1 MSVTIVIGAQWGD
14 EGKGKI
20 VDILAEKAD
29 VVIRYQGGA
38 NAGHTVI
45 HDHETYILHAIPSGI
60 ISGNAVNIIGGGCVV
75 DPLLLKEEIKILQE
89 KGITVDSAHFKI
101 ADNAHLVTPIH
112 KWLDKLQNAH
122 LGTTQRGI
130 GPAYEDKVRRTG
142 IRFDMI
148 ANDSYKRMV
157 DSHVNEA
164 KKRVISLYG
173 QNYPSEMDEE
183 LCRCFDA
190 AKELLPYIAESAPIL
205 EEAVNSGKEVLFEG
219 AQGTMLDIDHGTYP
233 YVTSSNTTIGGA
245 YTGSGVFVN
254 FDRRIGVVKS
264 YTTRVGEGPFPTELL
279 DKNGEKL
286 RDKGREFG
294 STTGRP
300 RRCGW
305 LDIPL
310 LKKAIR
316 INGFNALALTKISCL
331 SGFDTLK
338 VAVNY
343 NNNVPV
349 YKEFKGWHEPIEGIT
364 DWKLIPEACKTYI
377 HFIEKELNIPI
388 NMISTGPH
396 RANIIF
402 RNS

>member
-279 DKNGEKL
+279 DKN
-286 RDKGREFG
+286 
-294 STTGRP
+294 
-300 RRCGW
+300 
-305 LDIPL
+305 
-310 LKKAIR
+310 
-316 INGFNALALTKISCL
+316 
-331 SGFDTLK
+331 
-338 VAVNY
+338 
-343 NNNVPV
+343 
-349 YKEFKGWHEPIEGIT
+349 
-364 DWKLIPEACKTYI
+364 
-377 HFIEKELNIPI
+377 
-388 NMISTGPH
+388 
-396 RANIIF
+396 
-402 RNS
+402 